1 MAVDEQVDA
10 PAREGREKEAHALD
24 VEDGVRPRDLVGQD
38 GARLARGA
46 LELRDEHHE
55 AERGRHGQAHR
66 RHGGA
71 IGARHGQ
78 PTEDGRG
85 DIVRVSLG
93 AGREG
98 HEPLAVDGIAEE
110 RIGPGEP
117 AHPCRRARPEAP
129 TQRDPVHT
137 VNGGPAERTARDLEG
152 HPRAAGDDIVAAGV
166 ESARSLA
173 FDRDDERVRRTPRW

>member
-1 MAVDEQVDA
+1 MRPLARA
-10 PAREGREKEAHALD
+10 ARRRLTRWTLKTASARETSSGRTARASRVALSSS
-24 VEDGVRPRDLVGQD
+24 GTSTTKRS
-38 GARLARGA
+38 A
-46 LELRDEHHE
+46 
-55 AERGRHGQAHR
+55 GRHGQAHR

-78 PTEDGRG
+78 PAEDGRG
-85 DIVRVSLG
+85 DVVRVSLR

-166 ESARSLA
+166 EPARSLA
-173 FDRDDERVRRTPRW
+173 FDRDDERVRSDSAMVTSL